1 MLIPLDYY
9 RILGLPIQATTPQ
22 LQQAYRQRSD
32 QLPRPEYS
40 QAAITLRQQLIDEA
54 YRQLSQAASRQAYDE
69 TFLAGGGGSAPPL
82 LDAQGRRRA
91 KPPAD
96 RAETPM
102 LDLDERQF
110 VGALL
115 LLQELG
121 EYELVLELGYP
132 HLSNPGTIE
141 AGRFG
146 EPQLALADILLTV
159 VLAYLELGREQ
170 WHQGQAEPAATSLK
184 IAQELLL
191 HHGLFA
197 SLRGEI
203 QADLYKLRP
212 YRILEL
218 LAHPDENSV
227 QHRQG
232 LQLLRSMLKERE
244 GIDGQGDDRSGLG
257 VEDFLRFVQQL
268 RVYLTTEEQLA
279 LFEAEAKRPS
289 AVATFLTAYAAI
301 ARGFGQ
307 RQPAFVRQASL
318 LLRRLGNRQD
328 VFLEQAVC
336 ALLLGR
342 PEEATRYLSQSQEQE
357 AIALIRQQSAGAPD
371 LLPGLCAYTEHWLRH
386 EVFPHF
392 RDLVQGGVS
401 LKEYFADAS
410 VQSYLEALPEGEPPE
425 NEWTVV
431 PDRASVKAA
440 TPMTANRG
448 SNRTLAA
455 LAELGDRRS
464 IDMPQFPWQRPTPVP
479 SAANPIEPT
488 ASTIRPLPLP
498 QQLGTQATQHDPT
511 AQDSGAVAR
520 AFSDFAAPGSA
531 PPPNNVIPLSRATG
545 ASTGTSNMGSSGRST
560 VGAAPPLPPGGADRP
575 SRSRQRSDRPART
588 RGGGG
593 DRLPIAIGVGIMV
606 IGLGSFLI
614 WRVFQALGETFQ
626 GGPNLEGEQPIVQL
640 DRPVIEIPPPPAVPN
655 PETALTA
662 PGLNPETAQQL
673 VQTWLSAK
681 AAAMGREHQGERL
694 TEILADPMLRTWR
707 ARSRDALNQ
716 KLHWEYEHQVK
727 LEDVKATPDQPD
739 RGQITAEVREV
750 AKLFKNGKPD
760 RAGSYNEVLRVRY
773 EAQRK
778 DGRWYL
784 RDVKVL
790 R

>member
-22 LQQAYRQRSD
+22 LQQAYRQRSG

-40 QAAITLRQQLIDEA
+40 QTAVATRQQLIDEA
-54 YRQLSQAASRQAYDE
+54 YARLSQGASRQAYDE
-69 TFLAGGGGSAPPL
+69 TFLAGGGNTSPPL

-91 KPPAD
+91 KPSTD

-102 LDLDERQF
+102 LDLDDRQF

-121 EYELVLELGYP
+121 EYEQVLELGYP
-132 HLSNPGTIE
+132 YLSNPGAIE

-146 EPQLALADILLTV
+146 EAQLALADILLTV

-212 YRILEL
+212 YRVLEL

-244 GIDGQGDDRSGLG
+244 GIDGQGEDRSGLS

-328 VFLEQAVC
+328 VYLEQAVC

-342 PEEATRYLSQSQEQE
+342 PEEATRYLGQSQEQE
-357 AIALIRQQSAGAPD
+357 AIALIRQQSAGSPD
-371 LLPGLCAYTEHWLRH
+371 LLPGLCAYAEHWLRQ

-392 RDLVQGGVS
+392 RDLVQASVS

-410 VQSYLEALPEGEPPE
+410 VQSYLESLPEAEPSG

-431 PDRASVKAA
+431 PDRASITAA
-440 TPMTANRG
+440 SQVAANRG

-464 IDMPQFPWQRPTPVP
+464 IEMPQFPWQRPTPVP
-479 SAANPIEPT
+479 PAAAPLRPETPPAI
-488 ASTIRPLPLP
+488 APLPLP
-498 QQLGTQATQHDPT
+498 DRLASQASDHDPT
-511 AQDSGAVAR
+511 ATAAPTSATVVPISRASGWSTEASNPAGAAATEAVPERAR
-520 AFSDFAAPGSA
+520 A
-531 PPPNNVIPLSRATG
+531 
-545 ASTGTSNMGSSGRST
+545 GR
-560 VGAAPPLPPGGADRP
+560 
-575 SRSRQRSDRPART
+575 SRSRADRGSRGT
-588 RGGGG
+588 RGLGG

-606 IGLGSFLI
+606 LGLGGVLI
-614 WRVFQALGETFQ
+614 VRAFQAIGDTFQ
-626 GGPNLEGEQPIVQL
+626 GGPTLEGEQPIVQL
-640 DRPVIEIPPPPAVPN
+640 DRPVIDIPPPQAAPN
-655 PETALTA
+655 PAAALTA
-662 PGLNPETAQQL
+662 PNLSKATAEQL
-673 VQTWLSAK
+673 VQGWLTAK
-681 AAAMGREHQGERL
+681 AAAMGKEHK
-694 TEILADPMLRTWR
+694 TEALNDILADPMLRTWR
-707 ARSRDALNQ
+707 GRSRESLNQ
-716 KLHWEYEHQVK
+716 KQHWEYEHQVR
-727 LEDVKATPDQPD
+727 LGEVKTSPD
-739 RGQITAEVREV
+739 RADSGQIIVEVREV
-750 AKLFKNGKPD
+750 ARLFKNGRAD
-760 RAGSYNEVLRVRY
+760 RAGSYDELLRVRY
-773 EAQRK
+773 DAVRR

-790 R
+790 Q

>member
-32 QLPRPEYS
+32 QLPRSDYS
-40 QAAITLRQQLIDEA
+40 QAAVAARQALLDEA
-54 YRQLSQAASRQAYDE
+54 YSTLSQESQRQAYDE
-69 TFLAGGGGSAPPL
+69 TFLAGGGNTAPPL
-82 LDAQGRRRA
+82 LDAQGRRRV

-96 RAETPM
+96 RAQMPM
-102 LDLDERQF
+102 LDLDGPQI

-132 HLSNPGTIE
+132 HLSNPALIE
-141 AGRFG
+141 AGQFG

-212 YRILEL
+212 YRVLEL
-218 LAHPDENSV
+218 LAHPDDNSV

-232 LQLLRSMLKERE
+232 LQLLRSMLKERN
-244 GIDGQGDDRSGLG
+244 GIDGQGDDRSGLS

-268 RVYLTTEEQLA
+268 RMHLTTEEQLA

-289 AVATFLTAYAAI
+289 AVGTFLTAYAAI
-301 ARGFGQ
+301 ARGFSQ

-342 PEEATRYLSQSQEQE
+342 PEEATRHLNQSQEQE
-357 AIALIRQQSAGAPD
+357 AIALIRQQSAGSPD
-371 LLPGLCAYTEHWLRH
+371 LLPGLCAYAEHWLRT

-392 RDLVQGGVS
+392 RDLTQAGVS

-410 VQSYLEALPEGEPPE
+410 VQSYLEALPEADPPG

-431 PDRASVKAA
+431 PDRASVAA
-440 TPMTANRG
+440 AAQITPNRG
-448 SNRTLAA
+448 SQRTLATLAA
-455 LAELGDRRS
+455 LGDRPA

-479 SAANPIEPT
+479 PAALPRGGDPAPTPTPPPGPDRSSATVVPFPT
-488 ASTIRPLPLP
+488 K
-498 QQLGTQATQHDPT
+498 
-511 AQDSGAVAR
+511 AR
-520 AFSDFAAPGSA
+520 A
-531 PPPNNVIPLSRATG
+531 
-545 ASTGTSNMGSSGRST
+545 SSSPSGDL
-560 VGAAPPLPPGGADRP
+560 GDRP
-575 SRSRQRSDRPART
+575 ERPAYDSDDRPTRSRSRSPRT
-588 RGGGG
+588 MRGQSNSTG
-593 DRLPIAIGVGIMV
+593 DRLPILIGVGILV
-606 IGLGSFLI
+606 LGIGGVLI
-614 WRVFQALGETFQ
+614 VRAFQAIGDTFQ
-626 GGPNLEGEQPIVQL
+626 GGPTLEGEQPILQL
-640 DRPVIEIPPPPAVPN
+640 DRPAIEIPPPQVAPK
-655 PETALTA
+655 PETALSA
-662 PGLNPETAQQL
+662 PTLNPETAQQ
-673 VQTWLSAK
+673 VVKTWLTAK
-681 AAAMGREHQGERL
+681 AEAMGPEHQTERL
-694 TEILADPMLRTWR
+694 AEILVDPMLKTWR
-707 ARSRDALNQ
+707 ARSREAATQ
-716 KLHWEYEHQVK
+716 KIHWEYQHEVVK
-727 LEDVKATPDQPD
+727 LESVKTTPDRPD
-739 RGQITAEVREV
+739 SGQVVAQVREV
-750 AKLFKNGKPD
+750 AKQFKGGKLD
-760 RAGSYNEVLRVRY
+760 RAGSRDEVLRVRY
-773 EAQRK
+773 DAVRQ
-778 DGRWYL
+778 DGRWHL
-784 RDVKVL
+784 RDVRVL

>member
-40 QAAITLRQQLIDEA
+40 QTAVATRQQLIDEA
-54 YRQLSQAASRQAYDE
+54 YTRLSQGASRQAYDE
-69 TFLAGGGGSAPPL
+69 TFLAGGGNTAPPL

-91 KPPAD
+91 KPSTD

-102 LDLDERQF
+102 LDLDDRQF
-110 VGALL
+110 VGSLL

-132 HLSNPGTIE
+132 HLSNPGAIE

-146 EPQLALADILLTV
+146 EAQLALADILLTV

-212 YRILEL
+212 YRVLEL

-244 GIDGQGDDRSGLG
+244 GIDGQGEDRSGLS

-307 RQPAFVRQASL
+307 RQPAFVRQASV

-328 VFLEQAVC
+328 VYLEQAVC

-342 PEEATRYLSQSQEQE
+342 PEEATRYLGQSQEQE
-357 AIALIRQQSAGAPD
+357 AIALIRQQSAGSPD
-371 LLPGLCAYTEHWLRH
+371 LLPGLCAYAEHWLRH

-392 RDLVQGGVS
+392 RDLVQAGVS
-401 LKEYFADAS
+401 LKDYFADAS
-410 VQSYLEALPEGEPPE
+410 VQSYLESLPEAEPSG

-431 PDRASVKAA
+431 PDRASVAA
-440 TPMTANRG
+440 ASQVSANRG

-455 LAELGDRRS
+455 LAELGDHRS
-464 IDMPQFPWQRPTPVP
+464 IEMPQFPWQRPTPVP
-479 SAANPIEPT
+479 PAAAPISLPVT
-488 ASTIRPLPLP
+488 PPIAPLPLP
-498 QQLGTQATQHDPT
+498 DRLANQADQHDPT
-511 AQDSGAVAR
+511 ATAGPSSATVVPISRASGSRAR
-520 AFSDFAAPGSA
+520 AAGSDPDGGSVPG
-531 PPPNNVIPLSRATG
+531 
-545 ASTGTSNMGSSGRST
+545 T
-560 VGAAPPLPPGGADRP
+560 VPERDRP
-575 SRSRQRSDRPART
+575 SRSRSRADRGSRGAR
-588 RGGGG
+588 GLGG

-606 IGLGSFLI
+606 LGLGGVLI
-614 WRVFQALGETFQ
+614 VRAFQAIGDTFQ
-626 GGPNLEGEQPIVQL
+626 GGPTLEGEQPIVQL
-640 DRPVIEIPPPPAVPN
+640 DRPVIDIPPPQAAPR
-655 PETALTA
+655 PEAALTA
-662 PGLNPETAQQL
+662 PSLSKATAEQL
-673 VQTWLSAK
+673 VQGWLTAK
-681 AAAMGREHQGERL
+681 AAAMGKEHNADAL
-694 TEILADPMLRTWR
+694 AEILADPMLKTWR
-707 ARSRDALNQ
+707 GRSKEALNR

-727 LEDVKATPDQPD
+727 LDDVKASPDNPD
-739 RGQITAEVREV
+739 RGQITVEVREV
-750 AKLFKNGKPD
+750 AKLFKNGKAD
-760 RAGSYNEVLRVRY
+760 RAGSYDELLRVRY
-773 EAQRK
+773 EAVRK
-778 DGRWYL
+778 DGRWHL

-790 R
+790 Q